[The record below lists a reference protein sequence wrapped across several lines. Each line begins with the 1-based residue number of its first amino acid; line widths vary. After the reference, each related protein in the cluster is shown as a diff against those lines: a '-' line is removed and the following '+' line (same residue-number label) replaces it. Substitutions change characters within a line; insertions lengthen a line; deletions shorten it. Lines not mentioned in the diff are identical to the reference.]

1 MDEQRGF
8 QTLYDLGT
16 KPTKSGAIG
25 NISVQTASGR
35 PAAAAAGGV
44 GVGVGGWIGESSVR
58 RGRSVSTE
66 GEFEVGGS
74 SRGHL
79 SARTDASR
87 IASSISSVW
96 KVLRASWRVLLLFS
110 FLSFLT
116 PVMLFTSPL
125 TISFTQFLL
134 GWGLAAATW
143 VIVKYPTDKAQERMA
158 SDRVQPEMHLVLG
171 TLLPELAVNLEKLLL
186 WLDLAMRGRKLPTYL
201 RYPVLNLVAYIT
213 GPLWFALL
221 IMAMV
226 FFLLVISVISFG
238 LMIPWVAP
246 ILGLLLGYAM
256 LVPVWVVSVYM
267 LSLLPLLISTFVG
280 SMAEIYLAHAEY
292 RKQYRAR
299 KMIRPEVQ
307 GSGQALTRTGA
318 CSTSSLQESSS
329 PAAAGVQRN
338 PSQGGQP
345 WLSKMELLRLYQQR
359 GLLLPLPTL
368 SPPPGASAPHT
379 SSGSGAAQASQGS
392 SASSRCCLLT
402 RPGAS

>member
-1 MDEQRGF
+1 
-8 QTLYDLGT
+8 
-16 KPTKSGAIG
+16 
-25 NISVQTASGR
+25 
-35 PAAAAAGGV
+35 
-44 GVGVGGWIGESSVR
+44 
-58 RGRSVSTE
+58 VSTE

-318 CSTSSLQESSS
+318 CSTSRYSKKLQATKLKFSFSLQESSS

-338 PSQGGQP
+338 PSQVFLSPLLPPPSFRLVLVLLRFLTCIKGGQP
-345 WLSKMELLRLYQQR
+345 WLSKMELLRLYQQVRVLAVAMPLTSSQR

>member
-1 MDEQRGF
+1 MRR
-8 QTLYDLGT
+8 
-16 KPTKSGAIG
+16 SRGAIG
-25 NISVQTASGR
+25 DDEDFNVG
-35 PAAAAAGGV
+35 AGA
-44 GVGVGGWIGESSVR
+44 VR
-58 RGRSVSTE
+58 RSVS
-66 GEFEVGGS
+66 GRDVS
-74 SRGHL
+74 H
-79 SARTDASR
+79 
-87 IASSISSVW
+87 IASSISSLW
-96 KVLRASWRVLLLFS
+96 KLLRASWRFLLILTVLS
-110 FLSFLT
+110 VLT
-116 PVMLFTSPL
+116 PVMLFTSPF

-238 LMIPWVAP
+238 LMIPWIAP

-280 SMAEIYLAHAEY
+280 SIAEVYLAHAEY

-299 KMIRPEVQ
+299 KMIRSEAQVP
-307 GSGQALTRTGA
+307 GQALLSRSGATTRLPD
-318 CSTSSLQESSS
+318 STS
-329 PAAAGVQRN
+329 PAAAGTQRN

-345 WLSKMELLRLYQQR
+345 WLSKKELLRLYQQR
-359 GLLLPLPTL
+359 GLLPTL
-368 SPPPGASAPHT
+368 PAVPTTSAPTSAPGAHPSSFAAAHG
-379 SSGSGAAQASQGS
+379 SSNSCSSRQAASGSGESEERRDVRNDQESES
-392 SASSRCCLLT
+392 SPPS
-402 RPGAS
+402 